1 MKLIVAA
8 ARDWGIG
15 NKGEL
20 LFNVP
25 EDMEFFK
32 KTTLNKV
39 VVMGRKTLLSLPGG
53 NPLKNRTNIV
63 MTSDVNFKKEGCI
76 IVNSKEAL
84 FEELKKYKSDDVF
97 LIGGG
102 ILYKELYPYC
112 SEAYIT
118 KFDAILEAD
127 TYLHNF
133 DEDKDWLLTYASE
146 IHEHNGIKFIFTIYK
161 NLALNDK
168 GNGGI
173 VII

>member
-1 MKLIVAA
+1 MKLIVAV

-15 NKGEL
+15 DKGEL
-20 LFNVP
+20 LFNAP

-32 KTTLNKV
+32 NSTLNKV

-53 NPLKNRTNIV
+53 NPLKNRINIV
-63 MTSDVNFKKEGCI
+63 MTSDVDFKKEDCI
-76 IVNSKEAL
+76 IVNSTEAL
-84 FEELKKYKSDDVF
+84 FEELKKYNSDDVF

-102 ILYKELYPYC
+102 ILYNELYPYC

-146 IHEHNGIKFIFTIYK
+146 IHEHDGLKFIFNTYK
-161 NLALNDK
+161 NLALEEK
-168 GNGGI
+168 K
-173 VII
+173 

>member
-15 NKGEL
+15 NKGQL

-32 KTTLNKV
+32 NTTMNKV

-63 MTSDVNFKKEGCI
+63 LTSDVNFKKEGCI
-76 IVNSKEAL
+76 IVNSIEAL
-84 FEELKKYKSDDVF
+84 FDEIKNFNSDDVF

-102 ILYKELYPYC
+102 NLYNQLYPYC

-127 TYLHNF
+127 TYLH
-133 DEDKDWLLTYASE
+133 K
-146 IHEHNGIKFIFTIYK
+146 
-161 NLALNDK
+161 
-168 GNGGI
+168 
-173 VII
+173 

>member
-1 MKLIVAA
+1 MKLIVAV

-15 NKGEL
+15 DKGEL
-20 LFNVP
+20 LFNAP
-25 EDMEFFK
+25 QDMEFFK
-32 KTTLNKV
+32 NCTLNKV

-53 NPLKNRTNIV
+53 NPLKNRINIV
-63 MTSDVNFKKEGCI
+63 MTSDVDFKKEDCI
-76 IVNSKEAL
+76 IVNSTEAL
-84 FEELKKYKSDDVF
+84 FEELKKYNSDDVF

-102 ILYKELYPYC
+102 ILYNELYPYC

-146 IHEHNGIKFIFTIYK
+146 IHEHDGLKFIFNTYK
-161 NLALNDK
+161 NLALEEK
-168 GNGGI
+168 K
-173 VII
+173 

>member
-15 NKGEL
+15 NKGQL

-32 KTTLNKV
+32 NTTMNKV

-63 MTSDVNFKKEGCI
+63 LTSDVNFKKEGCI
-76 IVNSKEAL
+76 IVNSIEAL
-84 FEELKKYKSDDVF
+84 FDEIKNFNSDDVF

-102 ILYKELYPYC
+102 NLYNQLYP
-112 SEAYIT
+112 
-118 KFDAILEAD
+118 
-127 TYLHNF
+127 
-133 DEDKDWLLTYASE
+133 
-146 IHEHNGIKFIFTIYK
+146 
-161 NLALNDK
+161 
-168 GNGGI
+168 
-173 VII
+173 

>member
-1 MKLIVAA
+1 MKLIVAV

-15 NKGEL
+15 NKGQL

-32 KTTLNKV
+32 NTTMNKV

-63 MTSDVNFKKEGCI
+63 LTSDTSFEKEGCI
-76 IVNSKEAL
+76 IVNSIEAL
-84 FEELKKYKSDDVF
+84 FNEINKYNSNDVF

-102 ILYKELYPYC
+102 TLYNQLYPYC

-118 KFDAILEAD
+118 KFDAVLEAD
-127 TYLHNF
+127 TYLHDF

-146 IHEHNGIKFIFTIYK
+146 IHEYEGLKFIFTTYK
-161 NLALNDK
+161 NMALKEQN
-168 GNGGI
+168 
-173 VII
+173 

>member
-1 MKLIVAA
+1 MKLIVAV

-15 NKGEL
+15 NKGGL

-32 KTTLNKV
+32 NCTMNKV

-53 NPLKNRTNIV
+53 NPLKDRTNIV
-63 MTSDVNFKKEGCI
+63 MTSDVNFEKKDCI
-76 IVNSKEAL
+76 IVNSIETL
-84 FEELKKYKSDDVF
+84 LEELKKYKSDDVF

-102 ILYKELYPYC
+102 KLYNELYPYC
-112 SEAYIT
+112 SDAYIT

-133 DEDKDWLLTYASE
+133 EEDEDWLLTYASE
-146 IHEHNGIKFIFTIYK
+146 IHEHNGLKFIFNTYK
-161 NLALNDK
+161 NLTLK
-168 GNGGI
+168 
-173 VII
+173 

>member
-1 MKLIVAA
+1 MKLIVAV

-15 NKGEL
+15 NKGGL
-20 LFNVP
+20 LFNAP

-32 KTTLNKV
+32 NSTLNKV

-53 NPLKNRTNIV
+53 NPLKNRINIV
-63 MTSDVNFKKEGCI
+63 MTSDVDFKKEDCI
-76 IVNSKEAL
+76 IVNSTEAL
-84 FEELKKYKSDDVF
+84 FEELKKYNSDDVF

-102 ILYKELYPYC
+102 ILYNELYPYC

-146 IHEHNGIKFIFTIYK
+146 IHEHDGLKFIFNTYK
-161 NLALNDK
+161 NLALEEK
-168 GNGGI
+168 K
-173 VII
+173 

>member
-15 NKGEL
+15 NKGQL

-32 KTTLNKV
+32 NTTMNKV

-63 MTSDVNFKKEGCI
+63 LTSDVNFKKEGCI
-76 IVNSKEAL
+76 IVNSIEAL
-84 FEELKKYKSDDVF
+84 FDEIKNFNSDDVF

-102 ILYKELYPYC
+102 NLYNQLYPYC

-146 IHEHNGIKFIFTIYK
+146 IHEYEGLKFIFTTYK
-161 NLALNDK
+161 NMALK
-168 GNGGI
+168 E
-173 VII
+173 

>member
-1 MKLIVAA
+1 MKLIVAV

-15 NKGEL
+15 NKGQL

-32 KTTLNKV
+32 NTTMNKV

-63 MTSDVNFKKEGCI
+63 LTRDKNFEKEGCI
-76 IVNSKEAL
+76 IVNSIEAL
-84 FEELKKYKSDDVF
+84 FDEIKKYESDDVF

-102 ILYKELYPYC
+102 KLYNQLYPYC

-146 IHEHNGIKFIFTIYK
+146 IHEHEGLKYIFTTYK
-161 NLALNDK
+161 NMTLK
-168 GNGGI
+168 E
-173 VII
+173 

>member
-1 MKLIVAA
+1 MKLIVAV

-15 NKGEL
+15 NKGGL
-20 LFNVP
+20 LFNAP

-32 KTTLNKV
+32 NSTLNKV

-53 NPLKNRTNIV
+53 NPLKNRINIV
-63 MTSDVNFKKEGCI
+63 MTSDVDFKKEGCI
-76 IVNSKEAL
+76 IINSTEAL
-84 FEELKKYKSDDVF
+84 FEELKRYNSDDVF

-102 ILYKELYPYC
+102 KMYNELYPYC

-146 IHEHNGIKFIFTIYK
+146 IHEHDGLKFIFNTYK
-161 NLALNDK
+161 NLALEEK
-168 GNGGI
+168 K
-173 VII
+173 

>member
-1 MKLIVAA
+1 MKLIVAV

-15 NKGEL
+15 DKGEL
-20 LFNVP
+20 LFNAP
-25 EDMEFFK
+25 QDMEFFK
-32 KTTLNKV
+32 NCTLNKV

-63 MTSDVNFKKEGCI
+63 MTSDVDFKKEDCI
-76 IVNSKEAL
+76 IVNSTEAL
-84 FEELKKYKSDDVF
+84 FEELKKYNSDDVF

-102 ILYKELYPYC
+102 ILYNELYPYC

-146 IHEHNGIKFIFTIYK
+146 IHEHDGLKFIFNTYK
-161 NLALNDK
+161 NLALEEK
-168 GNGGI
+168 K
-173 VII
+173 

>member
-1 MKLIVAA
+1 MKLIVAV

-15 NKGEL
+15 DKGEL
-20 LFNVP
+20 LFNAP
-25 EDMEFFK
+25 QDMEFFK
-32 KTTLNKV
+32 NCTLNKV

-53 NPLKNRTNIV
+53 NPLKNRINIV
-63 MTSDVNFKKEGCI
+63 MTSDVDFKKEGCI
-76 IVNSKEAL
+76 IINSTEAL
-84 FEELKKYKSDDVF
+84 FEELKKYNSDDVF

-102 ILYKELYPYC
+102 ILYNELYPYC

-146 IHEHNGIKFIFTIYK
+146 IHEHDGLKFIFNTYK
-161 NLALNDK
+161 NLALEEK
-168 GNGGI
+168 K
-173 VII
+173 